1 MMKKAGVLWIILDF
15 IFLLAFNV
23 LFFTFKGVSGHPAS
37 VWISY
42 VFIHLAYVML
52 LSTPFLTAKGK
63 SQAVFGYSLSA
74 VAGIYFLAELVVGVV
89 FILIHMENW
98 KPAFTV
104 QLVLMAIY
112 GGALL
117 VQLLA
122 NEKTA
127 ANEAKI
133 QKGKDFL
140 LAASKRMSGIMQHVS
155 DKKLKKKM
163 EKAYDALKSCQVK
176 SSPAVA
182 ELEAGIMHQIDM
194 IEQDIFNDNQDSA
207 EKNLSIL
214 TKMISERERQLRRRN

>member
-1 MMKKAGVLWIILDF
+1 MKKNGILWIILDF
-15 IFLLAFNV
+15 IFLVVFNI
-23 LFFTFKGVSGHPAS
+23 LFFTFLGASGNPAS

-42 VFIHLAYVML
+42 AFIHLSYLML
-52 LSTPFLTAKGK
+52 LATPFLTTKGK

-89 FILIHMENW
+89 FILIRMKSW

-104 QLVLMAIY
+104 QLVLLAIY

-133 QKGKDFL
+133 QKGRDFL
-140 LAASKRMSGIMQHVS
+140 LAASNRMSGIMQHVQ

-176 SSPAVA
+176 SNPAVA
-182 ELEAGIMHQIDM
+182 ELEAGIMHQLDL
-194 IEQDIFNDNQDSA
+194 IEQDIFGKAFDDA
-207 EKNLSIL
+207 EKDLNIL
-214 TKMISERERQLRRRN
+214 LKMISERERQLRRKN